1 VPEFALLN
9 ALKQALIFQ
18 LQHLRARQLQHMSRF
33 GL

>member
-1 VPEFALLN
+1 VPQSALLD

-18 LQHLRARQLQHMSRF
+18 LQHLRARQLQHLSRF